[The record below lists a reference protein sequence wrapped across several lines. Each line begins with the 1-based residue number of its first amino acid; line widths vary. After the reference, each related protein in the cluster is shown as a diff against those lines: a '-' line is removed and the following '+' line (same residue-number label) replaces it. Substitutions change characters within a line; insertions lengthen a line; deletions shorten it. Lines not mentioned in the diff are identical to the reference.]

1 MKRKRIKYRNAM
13 NDTNF
18 KIKKNQQEKIKH
30 VCSSLVRIF
39 PLPNLI
45 KWLFEW
51 NIKNK
56 YDLETH
62 NNNSIKKRLRKQEA
76 AHTHTKICKYTLH
89 ESHGTWSLYDFAVYF
104 IRRNTQLLVMK
115 VFKFFFRMTWDSDTV
130 TIKPYR
136 TSKVQVKAKS
146 CLQCFFSSCGL
157 GLCGEM
163 LSLYAFYRCICW
175 VHLEN
180 RISSFNNKLS
190 FRWR

>member
-1 MKRKRIKYRNAM
+1 M

-18 KIKKNQQEKIKH
+18 KIKKKSARENQACLFISRSNISSPQSHQMTFRVEYQKQVRFRDTQQQLDKETTEKTR
-30 VCSSLVRIF
+30 SS
-39 PLPNLI
+39 
-45 KWLFEW
+45 
-51 NIKNK
+51 
-56 YDLETH
+56 T
-62 NNNSIKKRLRKQEA
+62 
-76 AHTHTKICKYTLH
+76 HTHTKICKYTLH